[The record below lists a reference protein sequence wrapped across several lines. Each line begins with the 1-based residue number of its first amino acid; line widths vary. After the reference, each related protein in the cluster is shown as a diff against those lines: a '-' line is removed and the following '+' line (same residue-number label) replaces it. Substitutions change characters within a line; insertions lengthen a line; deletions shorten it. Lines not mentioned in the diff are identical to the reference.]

1 MFFNSDSLFVVGSII
16 FIGLGV
22 FTLSKYNFFTTVNN
36 NESLVNTSIPKV
48 SNSDL
53 SSLDLSL
60 SKNLTT
66 TTQLID
72 AGIQTDANI
81 QVEASVQAANTYV
94 NTGMQTSSRM
104 WLESIRNWINEI
116 LSPTSNPNP
125 QFKDVGVQT
134 NTISTWQTV
143 KQWFLDVCSVRSS
156 QLSSLGNN
164 RVEKWRNKLD
174 ASEQSVDLHDS
185 ESPLTILKFGS
196 DSELQKLVDPNDS
209 ASQVSEVVSVAS
221 PKATGDGG
229 KVYDV
234 TDLEILN
241 QLMEDPSTYSYYDI
255 TDNTHYLI
263 GDTILSVDP
272 SIWCLFI

>member
-1 MFFNSDSLFVVGSII
+1 M
-16 FIGLGV
+16 
-22 FTLSKYNFFTTVNN
+22 
-36 NESLVNTSIPKV
+36 
-48 SNSDL
+48 
-53 SSLDLSL
+53 
-60 SKNLTT
+60 
-66 TTQLID
+66 LI
-72 AGIQTDANI
+72 
-81 QVEASVQAANTYV
+81 V

-134 NTISTWQTV
+134 NAPSFFETV
-143 KQWFLDVCSVRSS
+143 KQWFLEVYSIRSS
-156 QLSSLGNN
+156 ELSSIGNN
-164 RVEKWRNKLD
+164 RVDKWRNNLD
-174 ASEQSVDLHDS
+174 SIQSVDLHDS
-185 ESPLTILKFGS
+185 ESPLTILKFGN
-196 DSELQKLVDPNDS
+196 DSPLQKLVDPNDS
-209 ASQVSEVVSVAS
+209 VSNVSEVVSVAS

-241 QLMEDPSTYSYYDI
+241 QLMEDPSTYSFYDI